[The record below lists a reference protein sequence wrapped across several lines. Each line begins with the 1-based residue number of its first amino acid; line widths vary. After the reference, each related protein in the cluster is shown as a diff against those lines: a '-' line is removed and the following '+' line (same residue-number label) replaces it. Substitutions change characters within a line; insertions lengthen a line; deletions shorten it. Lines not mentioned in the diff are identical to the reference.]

1 MNKNKTRH
9 NERGGAGVK
18 LTIILVIL
26 FLVAHGGYNYVPV
39 AYSAESFKSEMYT
52 AVVQGLAM
60 PGRGMTPVD
69 AVRERVKRAA
79 KSNDIPEDAVM
90 DVKMVNKVVQAHVVY
105 TKSVDIL
112 PLGIYTYDYHFDHT
126 ATPTGFLLK
135 E

>member
-1 MNKNKTRH
+1 MSKSKYKH

-18 LTIILVIL
+18 LTIVLVIL
-26 FLVAHGGYNYVPV
+26 FLIGHAGINYIPV

-60 PGRGMTPVD
+60 PGRGMSPVD
-69 AVRERVKRAA
+69 AVKERVLRAA
-79 KSNDIPEDAVM
+79 KSNDVPEDAVM

-105 TKSVDIL
+105 TKPVSIL
-112 PLGIYTYDYHFDHT
+112 PLGVYTYDYHFDHT